1 MNIETQIFLNYFL
14 SGEAESL
21 LVDGIIGKRHL

>member
-14 SGEAESL
+14 SGKAETL
-21 LVDGIIGKRHL
+21 LIDGIIGKKRL